1 MIYDC
6 PVRTVLYVKRVNST
20 IIIKKGIDSKS
31 VKIECYSI
39 YRFMQKKSRLLENA
53 HLIINSFYCPL
64 AQRALHVYNKI
75 MYYMY
80 MYIATEKQLVF
91 G

>member
-1 MIYDC
+1 M
-6 PVRTVLYVKRVNST
+6 L
-20 IIIKKGIDSKS
+20 
-31 VKIECYSI
+31 
-39 YRFMQKKSRLLENA
+39 KKSRLLENA
-53 HLIINSFYCPL
+53 YLIINSFYCPL
-64 AQRALHVYNKI
+64 AQRALHVYSKI

>member
-6 PVRTVLYVKRVNST
+6 PVGTVLYVKRVNST
-20 IIIKKGIDSKS
+20 IIIKEGSKS

-39 YRFMQKKSRLLENA
+39 YRFMLKKSRLLENA
-53 HLIINSFYCPL
+53 YLIINSFYCPL
-64 AQRALHVYNKI
+64 AQRALHVYSKI